1 MQETDAQDTGSEPEY
16 PCILDYIDRLIIL
29 RRIRMYRALS
39 GTGLHF
45 RQLPILTYIRLH
57 PQCTQNHIAQAL
69 GLSPSS
75 IALSTKRLEK
85 SGFLQKQ
92 TDQDNL
98 RCKRLALTPKGESA
112 LDVAQA
118 DARAFTDA
126 LLQDIPSAQI
136 DAMRQVLQR
145 MIFNVC
151 GECQVGLFENIA
163 LINTSAACLPD
174 QMQQKED
181 DTL

>member
-112 LDVAQA
+112 LDAAQA
-118 DARAFTDA
+118 DACMFLDA
-126 LLQDIPSAQI
+126 LLKDIPAAQI
-136 DAMRQVLQR
+136 DAARDVLQR

-151 GECQVGLFENIA
+151 GECRVGLFENIA
-163 LINTSAACLPD
+163 LINASAASMPD